1 MKAWIPTR
9 EEWSQW
15 GKLER
20 CGYASFIIGVI
31 ALVLTALSFVDVSKT
46 NKGVTDIKEQLKSSP
61 ASEVHIFPGDIEFD
75 LDFYRE
81 KTSVALNASIIFQAR
96 KAPILMKKKADL
108 IDFKFDE
115 QHFSYQDFDRKLEL
129 KKVTVNKISLE
140 KISESAVIELEFD
153 TMFVYVKANDIVW
166 NIEDIR
172 GEVVGE
178 AKVRLYYVFDD
189 REKSIDIT
197 IPIRFV

>member
-9 EEWSQW
+9 QEWSQW

-115 QHFSYQDFDRKLEL
+115 QHFSYQDFDRKLE
-129 KKVTVNKISLE
+129 
-140 KISESAVIELEFD
+140 
-153 TMFVYVKANDIVW
+153 
-166 NIEDIR
+166 
-172 GEVVGE
+172 
-178 AKVRLYYVFDD
+178 
-189 REKSIDIT
+189 
-197 IPIRFV
+197 